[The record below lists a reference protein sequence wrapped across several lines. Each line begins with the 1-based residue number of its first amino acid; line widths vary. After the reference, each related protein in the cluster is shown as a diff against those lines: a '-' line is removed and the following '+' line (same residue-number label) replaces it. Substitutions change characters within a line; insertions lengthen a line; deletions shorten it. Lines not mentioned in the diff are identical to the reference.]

1 MEGGQ
6 PTAAHPGGVGPA
18 LLRSW
23 LPPQLQG
30 AGYDTV
36 LVETVG
42 LGQSEVA
49 IAATADMVLL
59 VVPPAGGDE
68 LQGVKKGIVEV
79 ADAVLVNKSDGALVP
94 AARNA
99 EAEYRRALQLVRPKH
114 GAAWL
119 PRVVR
124 CSALAAADLGAAG
137 SRESVSDTGGASS
150 VADVWAVC
158 EAFKGALGGEEGLA
172 ARRRVQGEAWMWSGF
187 SADIVALARGCPAV
201 QSSAGELAGL
211 LGAGHVS
218 PRAATRTLLRVF
230 GAACAEAAVQVAAGT
245 PADLPPFSLPHA
257 GGASQDSSSTTSTGV
272 A

>member
-1 MEGGQ
+1 
-6 PTAAHPGGVGPA
+6 
-18 LLRSW
+18 
-23 LPPQLQG
+23 
-30 AGYDTV
+30 
-36 LVETVG
+36 
-42 LGQSEVA
+42 
-49 IAATADMVLL
+49 MVLL

-79 ADAVLVNKSDGALVP
+79 ADAVVVNKSDGALVP

-124 CSALAAADLGAAG
+124 CSALAAADHGAAG
-137 SRESVSDTGGASS
+137 SNASSVGDTGGASS

-158 EAFKGALGGEEGLA
+158 EAFRDAVGGAEGLT

-218 PRAATRTLLRVF
+218 PRAATRALLRVF
-230 GAACAEAAVQVAAGT
+230 GTACAEAVVAAGM
-245 PADLPPFSLPHA
+245 PAELPPSLASRPPSA
-257 GGASQDSSSTTSTGV
+257 RASGGAGQDSSSSTTT
-272 A
+272 